1 MLIVEF
7 RQRREG
13 SREGYVERAFCNTK
27 SATKSLTRKKRIHHD
42 QRVEFRD
49 LPSSTDLTMRVATAS
64 SWSRRR
70 PASFAQSGI
79 EAPLTV
85 DWRTTKPKRA
95 YGANREV
102 SKGVEARGR
111 GDKTQ
116 NPQRRRINALR

>member
-13 SREGYVERAFCNTK
+13 SREGYVERA
-27 SATKSLTRKKRIHHD
+27 
-42 QRVEFRD
+42 
-49 LPSSTDLTMRVATAS
+49 SSTDLTMRVATAS

>member
-79 EAPLTV
+79 EAPLTA
-85 DWRTTKPKRA
+85 KPFARCALKARRPVHIYGIARA
-95 YGANREV
+95 VAI
-102 SKGVEARGR
+102 K
-111 GDKTQ
+111 
-116 NPQRRRINALR
+116 